1 MLRILPLFSFALL
14 LSFCSLKKQSTDT
27 TASTNVPAD
36 YTKYCA
42 SCHGASA
49 EVFVKR
55 DWKYGTSR
63 LDFIRGI
70 KEGYPRA
77 GMQGYAGLLSDE
89 QILDL
94 ARYLVT
100 TRERLRNQQA
110 VVDDP
115 KPQTFV
121 SEGVTYRLDT
131 VARDLES
138 PWGIAFLPDGD
149 MIFTEKAGTIW
160 RQKPDGSKAQ
170 VAGAPAVMSQGQGG
184 LLDVELHP
192 KFAENKLIYFTYSKP
207 QPGGDS
213 KLSATTVMRA
223 RLEGNQLSDIRDI
236 FTALPFVATQ
246 YHFGSRMEFGSDGY
260 LYVTVGERGKQDE
273 FPQVLD
279 KAHGKV
285 HRITENGDIP
295 ADNPFFSQAGA
306 VQSIWSYG
314 HRNPQ
319 GLAFNPVTG
328 DLWEHEHGPRGGDE
342 LNVVQPGK
350 NYGWPVVSYGTH
362 YDGRSFTD
370 KTSMEGIESP
380 VTYWV
385 PSIAPC
391 GMAFVTGDRY
401 PAWKGNLLV
410 GSLSFRFVNRCVL
423 DGRKVVKQENLFN
436 DVGRV
441 RAITMGRDG
450 YIYFSVE
457 NPGYIFRVV
466 PVK

>member
-1 MLRILPLFSFALL
+1 MTVENWTAAHPVLQVLTLL
-14 LSFCSLKKQSTDT
+14 
-27 TASTNVPAD
+27 
-36 YTKYCA
+36 
-42 SCHGASA
+42 GAS
-49 EVFVKR
+49 
-55 DWKYGTSR
+55 
-63 LDFIRGI
+63 
-70 KEGYPRA
+70 
-77 GMQGYAGLLSDE
+77 LLAS
-89 QILDL
+89 
-94 ARYLVT
+94 
-100 TRERLRNQQA
+100 
-110 VVDDP
+110 
-115 KPQTFV
+115 
-121 SEGVTYRLDT
+121 
-131 VARDLES
+131 VAAAAD
-138 PWGIAFLPDGD
+138 
-149 MIFTEKAGTIW
+149 
-160 RQKPDGSKAQ
+160 KPDTRLFEMRVYYA
-170 VAGAPAVMSQGQGG
+170 APGK
-184 LLDVELHP
+184 LDALNARFRDHTVKL
-192 KFAENKLIYFTYSKP
+192 FAKHGMTNLGYFVPTNNTENKLIYFTYSKP

-213 KLSATTVMRA
+213 KMSATTVMRA
-223 RLEGNQLSDIRDI
+223 RLEGNQLTDIRDI

-246 YHFGSRMEFGSDGY
+246 YHFGSRMEFGRDGY
-260 LYVTVGERGKQDE
+260 LYVTVGERGKQEE

-285 HRITENGDIP
+285 HRITDNGDIP
-295 ADNPFFSQAGA
+295 SDNPFFSQPGA

-319 GLAFNPVTG
+319 GLAFSPATG

-370 KTSMEGIESP
+370 KTAVEGIESP

-441 RAITMGRDG
+441 RAIAMGSDG